1 MTGLDFRHNMDV
13 VRDQNGSYS
22 AHVFADRAVQLV
34 RQHAIY
40 SKGQVSTVTLY
51 RYNVLF
57 TKENSS
63 PTSESCLFK
72 KTLV

>member
-40 SKGQVSTVTLY
+40 SKGQVSTVTFTGRMYCLPETKQTKY
-51 RYNVLF
+51 VL
-57 TKENSS
+57 
-63 PTSESCLFK
+63 
-72 KTLV
+72 